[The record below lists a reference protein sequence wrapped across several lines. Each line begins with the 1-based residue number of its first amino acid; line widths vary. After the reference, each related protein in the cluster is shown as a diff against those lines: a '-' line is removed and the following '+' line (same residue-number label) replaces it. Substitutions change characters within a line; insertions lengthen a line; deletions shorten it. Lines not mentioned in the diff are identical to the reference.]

1 MEPNPMESMKSV
13 SSEAILTRHTD
24 KPAKKDA
31 TKQINEK
38 DLESEEYEGISEKGV
53 ESSQKKSKELLERLE
68 QSPNGTIMFIGGK
81 SEMPRTGSTAEV
93 YGDEMKRLVEE
104 SGKDNIIVLTE
115 EDIRDEK
122 TGVTGT
128 IRKVQELINSS
139 PDKKFI
145 IDFPLILNE
154 FKMGEGR
161 WMKDGDYSPFT
172 KELLKR
178 NNNDEVACVRDW
190 FANEGKVDD
199 LEGPNPTEV
208 AESHIG
214 GIERLNEFA
223 KKQISDRPIIIGMV
237 GHSWN
242 LDAVA
247 TYLANEGKITPEG
260 FEKTGGKMIAPNQS
274 VEVVIEDGK
283 AKLKYG
289 GKEFEIPSVEKGEE
303 KE

>member
-1 MEPNPMESMKSV
+1 MENPMESMKPV
-13 SSEAILTRHTD
+13 NNEAILMRHSK
-24 KPAKKDA
+24 KPKG
-31 TKQINEK
+31 E
-38 DLESEEYEGISEKGV
+38 DLESEQYKGISEKGV
-53 ESSQKKSKELLERLE
+53 EMSQEKAKELLERLE
-68 QSPNGTIMFIGGK
+68 QSADGTIMFIGGN
-81 SEMPRTGSTAEV
+81 SDMIRTNSTARV
-93 YGDEMKRLVEE
+93 YGDEMKKIVEE
-104 SGKDNIIVLTE
+104 SGNKNIIVLTE

-128 IRKVQELINSS
+128 IRKVQELINSNS
-139 PDKKFI
+139 DKKFL

-172 KELLKR
+172 KKLLER

-190 FANEGKVDD
+190 FANEGKVDG

-208 AESHIG
+208 AESHIR
-214 GIERLNEFA
+214 GIERLSEFA
-223 KKQISDRPIIIGMV
+223 KKQISDRPIIIGMA

-247 TYLANEGKITPEG
+247 TYLANEGKITLEG
-260 FEKTGGKMIAPNQS
+260 FEKTGGKMIAENQS

-289 GKEFEIPSVEKGEE
+289 GQEFKIPSVEKGGE